1 MTGGEFVKR
10 TKLKDRILPDYTR
23 GEEIFNMV
31 SHIAGAA
38 IGIAATALCV
48 VVAALRG
55 NVMGVVS
62 GAIYGAS
69 LLILYTMSSIY
80 HGLRPGL
87 TAKKVFQ
94 IIDHCSIFFLI
105 AGTYTPIALS
115 GIASINAPLGWSI
128 FGIIWAAAVLGI
140 TLNAIDLK
148 SFARFSMICYIAMGW
163 CIVAAY
169 KPTYEI
175 LGKNG
180 MIMLV
185 SGGVAYTIGAVIY
198 AVGKKRKI
206 KFAHSVFHLLVIA
219 ASVLHLMSI
228 LLYVM

>member
-1 MTGGEFVKR
+1 MKR
-10 TKLKDRILPDYTR
+10 TKLSDRILPDYTK

-38 IGIAATALCV
+38 IGIAAIVLCV
-48 VVAALRG
+48 VVAAVRN

-69 LLILYTMSSIY
+69 MLILYTTSSIY
-80 HGLRPGL
+80 HGLSPRL

-94 IIDHCSIFFLI
+94 ILDHCSIFFLI

-115 GIASINAPLGWSI
+115 GIARLYPALGWTI

-140 TLNAIDLK
+140 TLNSIDLK
-148 SFARFSMICYIAMGW
+148 SFSKFSMICYIAMGW

-169 KPTYEI
+169 KQTFEVIGMNGFI
-175 LGKNG
+175 L
-180 MIMLV
+180 LLA
-185 SGGVAYTIGAVIY
+185 GGIAYTVGA
-198 AVGKKRKI
+198 AVYGIGKKRKL

-219 ASVLHLMSI
+219 ASVFHLICI
-228 LLYVM
+228 LLYVI